1 MNTNLRN
8 EFEKY
13 YFKLMNNSVY
23 GKAMENMRNPRDI
36 NQWQQKQ
43 EEVNQFQNKI
53 IIQQNT
59 FQKNCW
65 EQK

>member
-13 YFKLMNNSVY
+13 YFKLMNNSAY

-36 NQWQQKQ
+36 N
-43 EEVNQFQNKI
+43 
-53 IIQQNT
+53 
-59 FQKNCW
+59 
-65 EQK
+65 

>member
-43 EEVNQFQNKI
+43 EEVNQK
-53 IIQQNT
+53 
-59 FQKNCW
+59 
-65 EQK
+65 

>member
-36 NQWQQKQ
+36 N
-43 EEVNQFQNKI
+43 
-53 IIQQNT
+53 
-59 FQKNCW
+59 
-65 EQK
+65 